1 MHYSSFSLNG
11 TWEMAY
17 AEAKYIG
24 TDEPQFTG
32 YPIADAVPGY
42 WEDMTDRF
50 SYSPICGA
58 LRINPEYGAQRYPI
72 ADTAPDMALP
82 TVPGNFFYRR
92 SFLCESIDAPAALYF
107 AGVQNAVSVWLNGC
121 YLGRHEGYS
130 TPFEMVIPSDVL
142 KDGENILVLSVSN
155 IGLTGFDGEDVS
167 GLTNR
172 AASQYTGGITGDVEL
187 RVYDSPLRD
196 VYVLV
201 SEDCS
206 QIHACVEAAGA
217 TEFSWAVYDE
227 NTCLM
232 QGTAAGDFS
241 FDASQLL
248 KWTPET
254 PKLYTLAL
262 HFQDSVLKRAFGVRR
277 LTAEGVG
284 LRLNGTPYYLRGACE
299 HCYYPLTVHPSHD
312 LSYYKGVIRK
322 LKELGF
328 NFIRFH
334 THIPAEEYMQAADEL
349 GMLMQVESPNY
360 TSLEEYRQIVRFCRR
375 HTSVVIYCCGNE
387 LEMDEPFIAYL
398 QQCAEAVHT
407 GTDALYSPMSALR
420 GVEYFWQRDVK
431 DEHVVNT
438 PFRRHPVR
446 QETLNTFCDLYN
458 SYSLALNSYS
468 SLSAN
473 PEKVDS
479 WSVLY
484 NKPRLSH
491 ETCIHGT
498 YTDLSLES
506 RYEGTLVGKTDM
518 FPSLRRH
525 LAAKGLLHKAPLF
538 FKNSSEWQRRLRKHC
553 FESTRL
559 SKTLAGYDFLGP
571 IDTHWHTFGY
581 DVGMMNEFYE
591 LKPGESARNVRMYNG
606 PTVLLTD
613 LGTDMVFTAG
623 KEIAIGIHVSHFGAE
638 TLHNAVLNLRLT
650 ADGKL
655 ITSRK
660 VTLDTIV
667 CGSVAKLHDLHAQL
681 PAVEK
686 PAAMR
691 LYATLECGD
700 TYAENE
706 WELYMFPEATADP
719 GNLIVADTMD
729 EDTLKAALKSGSD
742 VLLLSSE
749 PFVSLPTSFQIALAG
764 RTAGNLATVISDHPA
779 LGAMP
784 HDGFCGWQFRRLLE
798 GGKAVCFNDTD
809 IPFDPI
815 IEVASSHKYAIP
827 QGILFEYNVF
837 GGRLLVCGFRFDEKN
852 PAAQW
857 LKAQLIR
864 YAQSEEFD
872 PVHRLSEEQF
882 TELIHGKLLKAAE
895 NTNLAFNPNDK
906 AAKRK
911 NKK

>member
-17 AEAKYIG
+17 SETVYAG
-24 TDEPQFTG
+24 TEEPVFSG
-32 YPIADAVPGY
+32 FPIEHAVPGY
-42 WEDMTDRF
+42 WEDMIDLF
-50 SYSPICGA
+50 AYAPFYGS
-58 LRINPEYGAQRYPI
+58 LKINPEYGTQRYPI

-82 TVPGNFFYRR
+82 TVLGNFFYRR

-107 AGVQNAVSVWLNGC
+107 TGVQNAVSAWLNGI
-121 YLGRHEGYS
+121 YIGRHEGYS
-130 TPFEMVIPSDVL
+130 TSFELPVSGDAL
-142 KDGENILVLSVSN
+142 KIGENTLVLSVSN
-155 IGLTGFDGEDVS
+155 IGLTGFDAEDVS

-172 AASQYTGGITGDVEL
+172 AACQYTGGITGDVEL
-187 RVYDSPLRD
+187 RVYESPLRD
-196 VYVLV
+196 MYVLV

-206 QIHACVEAAGA
+206 RIIAHVETDGAAA
-217 TEFSWAVYDE
+217 FSWSVYDGAK
-227 NTCLM
+227 CLL
-232 QGTAAGDFS
+232 QGTAEGDFS
-241 FDASQLL
+241 FDTQELQRWS
-248 KWTPET
+248 PES
-254 PKLYTLAL
+254 PKLYTLELRCGDAIL
-262 HFQDSVLKRAFGVRR
+262 RHSFGVRR
-277 LTAEGVG
+277 LSADGVG
-284 LRLNGTPYYLRGACE
+284 LRLNGVPYYLRGACE
-299 HCYYPLTVHPSHD
+299 HCYYPLTVHPNHD
-312 LSYYKGVIRK
+312 LSYYRTVVRK

-334 THIPAEEYMQAADEL
+334 THIPTEEYMQAADEL

-360 TSLEEYRQIVRFCRR
+360 ASVEEYRQIVRFCRR

-387 LEMDEPFIAYL
+387 LEMDEPFIDYL
-398 QQCAEAVHT
+398 QQCASAVHA

-431 DEHVVNT
+431 DDHVVMT

-446 QETLNTFCDLYN
+446 QEKLNTFCDLYN
-458 SYSLALNSYS
+458 SYTLALNSYS

-491 ETCIHGT
+491 ETCIQGT
-498 YTDLSLES
+498 YTDLSLAS

-518 FPSLRRH
+518 FDSLRRH
-525 LAAKGLLHKAPLF
+525 LSAKGILHKAPLF
-538 FKNSSEWQRRLRKHC
+538 FRNSSEWQRRLRKHC
-553 FESTRL
+553 FEATRL
-559 SKTLAGYDFLGP
+559 SKNLAGYDFLGP

-591 LKPGESARNVRMYNG
+591 LKPGETLRNVRMYNA

-623 KEIAIGIHVSHFGAE
+623 KEMNVGIHVSHFGAQR
-638 TLHNAVLNLRLT
+638 LCDAALNLRLSM
-650 ADGKL
+650 DGKL
-655 ITSRK
+655 LACQKITVSA
-660 VTLDTIV
+660 VE
-667 CGSVAKLHDLHAQL
+667 CGSVEKLYDLRVQL
-681 PAVEK
+681 PDVEN
-686 PAAMR
+686 PGAMR

-706 WELYMFPEATADP
+706 WELYLFPEVTADP
-719 GNLIVADTMD
+719 GNLVVADTMD
-729 EDTLKAALKSGSD
+729 EETLKAALKAGSD
-742 VLLLSSE
+742 VLLLSSG

-764 RTAGNLATVISDHPA
+764 RTSGNLATVITDHPA
-779 LGAMP
+779 MAGMP

-798 GGKAVCFNDTD
+798 GGSAVSFNDLSV
-809 IPFDPI
+809 PFDPI
-815 IEVASSHKYAIP
+815 IEVASSHKYAIR
-827 QGILFEYNVF
+827 QGILFEYNVL
-837 GGRLLVCGFRFDEKN
+837 GGRLLVCGFRFDDHN
-852 PAAQW
+852 PAAKW

-864 YAQSEEFD
+864 YARSEDFD
-872 PVHRLSEEQF
+872 PTHTLSEEQF
-882 TELIHGKLLKAAE
+882 HSLIHGKLQKAAA
-895 NTNLAFNPNDK
+895 NSNLAFNPNDK